1 MCLAHTVERV
11 KR

>member
-1 MCLAHTVERV
+1 LAHTVERV